1 MTEREQDPKA
11 VLRRWYDE
19 MWSKR
24 NTDIIPELAGPTYVR
39 HEGGGTRSVS
49 AEEYREQTAAIAAG
63 WEITDM
69 RYSLVSEGDK
79 VVAIGSWKVNGNQ
92 MDWVQAFRVEQ
103 GKLVETWLS
112 GIGMESKWDDGVYA
126 NLDTVQVPG

>member
-1 MTEREQDPKA
+1 MSAEESKA

-19 MWSKR
+19 MWSQK
-24 NTDIIPELAGPTYVR
+24 NTDLIPELAGPEYIR
-39 HEGGGTRSVS
+39 HEAGGTRRVS
-49 AEEYREQTAAIAAG
+49 AEAYRAQTAEIAAN

-69 RYSLVSEGDK
+69 RYSLVAEGDK

-92 MDWVQAFRVEQ
+92 MDWVQAFRVER

-112 GIGMESKWDDGVYA
+112 GIGVESKWNDGVYA
-126 NLDTVQVPG
+126 NLDTIAVPA